1 MDKLMNDNWNARN
14 LHATRKTTTNFRWFE
29 TGVSVFK
36 NGISKNINL
45 VGNANDTMGK
55 KDNQNLTPKIDKKFM
70 INLMDT

>member
-1 MDKLMNDNWNARN
+1 MNDNWNARN
-14 LHATRKTTTNFRWFE
+14 LHATRKTTTSFRWFE

-45 VGNANDTMGK
+45 VGNTNDTMGK
-55 KDNQNLTPKIDKKFM
+55 KDNQISTPKIDKTFM